1 MYYSRIYTTVCAF
14 LCYYLRTRYVHTH
27 AYPDLLVDSYG
38 SELASVIL
46 VEAAPAAAPP
56 LKQHSA
62 SLVGAA
68 HDIMSAR

>member
-1 MYYSRIYTTVCAF
+1 M
-14 LCYYLRTRYVHTH
+14 HTH

-38 SELASVIL
+38 SELASAIR
-46 VEAAPAAAPP
+46 VEAAPAATLP

-68 HDIMSAR
+68 HESMSADDMQA